1 MIEGIKRHSAL
12 VCVSG
17 REEKR
22 LLAIEKELKDCDLM
36 LARDGFGNLIVSK
49 NGLAAV
55 DTAVIV
61 PVDTEGYYI
70 NHIEGDGSLR
80 IGAVGD
86 VPKDASSHTLITE
99 NGVIGKVSDNAKKI
113 IDCTVD
119 IGAKSKSEAETS
131 VSVGDTL
138 SLYNPVYLSE
148 NALNGAHLSTGA
160 MLALVLDIIKAQGIS
175 HRVCVIFATQCAVG
189 MRGARCAEYLADAKR
204 AVLLSAID
212 EKLSPSGKGAAIV
225 IKDADIISDV
235 LMARAVEDFANEQRI
250 DASVAVTGEASAF
263 QNILSIGRHGTR
275 LLKIALPVDNIRGQN
290 ESVNTGDLTE
300 CERIIGALLADKI
313 PFERI

>member
-1 MIEGIKRHSAL
+1 MIESIKKHSAL

-22 LLAIEKELKDCDLM
+22 LLAIEKELSACKLSTV
-36 LARDGFGNLIVSK
+36 RDGFGNLIVSK

-61 PVDTEGYYI
+61 PVDTEGFYV
-70 NHIEGDGSLR
+70 NCIESDGRLR
-80 IGAVGD
+80 IGAVGE
-86 VPKDASSHTLITE
+86 VPKDISSQTLITE
-99 NGVIGKVSDNAKKI
+99 NGIVGKVSDNAKKI

-119 IGAKSKSEAETS
+119 IGAKSNREAEAA
-131 VSVGDTL
+131 VNIGDTL

-148 NALNGAHLSTGA
+148 STLNGAHLSTGV
-160 MLALVLDIIKAQGIS
+160 MLALVLDIIKTQGIS
-175 HRVCVIFATQCAVG
+175 RRVCVIFATQCSVG
-189 MRGARCAEYLADAKR
+189 MRGARCAGYLADAKR
-204 AVLLSAID
+204 TVLLGAID
-212 EKLSPSGKGAAIV
+212 AKHAPLGSGVAIV

-300 CERIIGALLADKI
+300 CERIVGALLADKI